1 MKLLDRIGGWQDRAT
16 KAFFRAPLTWILLVL
31 FALTFYWREK
41 TQDKLTNACVEM
53 AYYLEGPLSLSAP
66 DLKVRATDVVTDVVK
81 DVVAHDRL
89 MKAETPEGEAYRWR
103 FRTIREIERNCNL
116 EMPLPETGGK

>member
-16 KAFFRAPLTWILLVL
+16 KAFCRAPLTWILLVL

-66 DLKVRATDVVTDVVK
+66 DLNVQATDVDIDVMEY
-81 DVVAHDRL
+81 VVAHDRL
-89 MKAETPEGEAYRWR
+89 MKADTPEAEVYRWR
-103 FRTIREIERNCNL
+103 FRTTREIERNCNL
-116 EMPLPETGGK
+116 EMPLPETGVK